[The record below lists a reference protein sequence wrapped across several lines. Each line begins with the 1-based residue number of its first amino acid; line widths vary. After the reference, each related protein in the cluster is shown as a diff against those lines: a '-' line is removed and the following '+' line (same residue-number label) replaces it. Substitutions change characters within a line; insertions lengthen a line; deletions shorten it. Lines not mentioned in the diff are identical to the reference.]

1 MCTDPR
7 RPDGS
12 NEPPLTLLVSGP
24 SGSGKSTLIARL
36 MQAEPRV
43 GFSVSVTTRAP
54 RAGEVDGRDYH
65 FVDDAA
71 FDRLLAD
78 DALLEWAR
86 VYDRRY
92 GTPKSEVTRLHAAGR
107 DALFDLDIVG
117 GHNLM
122 RLMPDAIS
130 VFILPPRYHD
140 LQARL
145 TARGKDD
152 AATIARRLAQVAS
165 QCAGHQAY
173 RYLIVNDDLEVA
185 ASELLAIVRAERTAT
200 SRRLARAQAI
210 LATFETPAAAPAA

>member
-1 MCTDPR
+1 MTTRPYKYFPMVLSAPSGGGKSAIREKLLERDKRFRFSVTCTTRPR
-7 RPDGS
+7 RP
-12 NEPPLTLLVSGP
+12 
-24 SGSGKSTLIARL
+24 
-36 MQAEPRV
+36 
-43 GFSVSVTTRAP
+43 
-54 RAGEVDGRDYH
+54 GEVEGRDYY
-65 FVDDAA
+65 FVTPGE
-71 FDRLLAD
+71 FSRMRGSGQ
-78 DALLEWAR
+78 LLEWAR